1 MLLLLRWVD
10 CEVAVVVD
18 FAVDVVDW
26 IEAVDVVDWIGGKRL
41 HILVC
46 IPCYMILVPSP
57 GQ

>member
-1 MLLLLRWVD
+1 MLLWLRWVG

-18 FAVDVVDW
+18 FAVDAVDW
-26 IEAVDVVDWIGGKRL
+26 IEAVDVVDWMEGERL

-46 IPCYMILVPSP
+46 IPCYMIPVPSP